1 MTDKRLRRGEQSHIN
16 VSLKCVPLLAIA
28 FFWESLRMDGRWFHR
43 MEVMIAGEERL
54 FFPKVSGSSF
64 LEMTGVALTQI
75 SFNCSPVR
83 SETYA

>member
-1 MTDKRLRRGEQSHIN
+1 
-16 VSLKCVPLLAIA
+16 
-28 FFWESLRMDGRWFHR
+28 MDGRWFHR

-54 FFPKVSGSSF
+54 FFLKVSGSSF